1 MSEVPALREK
11 RTVGRW
17 RLIAQG
23 PPPHRDLCTDCGVS
37 RMANPKACA
46 TACQFIAPDYA
57 RLEQQSHGRTRG
69 LSGDEP
75 FFGVTQRMHRAS
87 YQGTAPGAQW
97 TGLTTALAERAL
109 RDGRVDAVVTVAAD
123 PEDRWAP
130 EATIIT
136 EPAAL
141 AAARGMR
148 MGYAPVVAA
157 VERAQALGFRRLA
170 VIALPC
176 QSYALRSLEAS
187 LGLEALYLI
196 GTPCSDNTSTA
207 HFHRFLAALDS
218 EPDRIR
224 YLEFCPD
231 YHVEVRYEGGQI
243 RRIPFLQLPLQDLG
257 DDFFPLTCQSCVDY
271 TNSLADITVG
281 YMAGTGAQW
290 VVVRNDRGDALLEA
304 LGTQVTLTPLES
316 QGKRTGP
323 VKGFLDNTRR
333 AAGGLPLRRMPA
345 FLRPLMGWLMPRIG
359 PRGLEFARARLE
371 MKAIEAVLHLRRAR
385 PAKLRHMLP
394 QHLWRLVAPYGL
406 RPEASEAPPASAD
419 GKG

>member
-1 MSEVPALREK
+1 MANAARLIEKPAA
-11 RTVGRW
+11 GRL
-17 RLIAQG
+17 RLIAKDA
-23 PPPHRDLCTDCGVS
+23 PPHRDLCTDCGVS

-46 TACQFIAPDYA
+46 SACQFIAPDYPK
-57 RLEQQSHGRTRG
+57 LERRAHGRVREEV
-69 LSGDEP
+69 GDET
-75 FFGVTQRMHRAS
+75 FFGVIRAGHRARYTGS
-87 YQGTAPGAQW
+87 APGAQW
-97 TGLTTALAERAL
+97 TGITTALAEQAL
-109 RDGRVDAVVTVAAD
+109 RAGLVDAVVTVAAD
-123 PEDRWAP
+123 PQDRWAP
-130 EATIIT
+130 EATIVT

-157 VERAQALGFRRLA
+157 VEHARDLGFKRLA

-176 QSYALRSLEAS
+176 QSYALRSLEPG

-196 GTPCSDNTSTA
+196 GTPCSDNTSTE
-207 HFHRFLAALDS
+207 HFHRFLAALDPQP
-218 EPDRIR
+218 ERIR

-231 YHVEVRYEGGQI
+231 YHVELRYEDGPV

-281 YMAGTGAQW
+281 YMAGTGEQW
-290 VVVRNDRGDALLEA
+290 VVVRNDRGAALLA
-304 LGTQVTLTPLES
+304 GLDRKVVLSPLES
-316 QGKRTGP
+316 RGKRQGP
-323 VKGFLDNTRR
+323 VQGFLENTRR

-345 FLRPLMGWLMPRIG
+345 FLRPLMGWLMPRVG

-385 PAKLRHMLP
+385 PARLRHMLP
-394 QHLWRLVAPYGL
+394 SHLWALVKPYGL
-406 RPEASEAPPASAD
+406 SPTGEEQTPS
-419 GKG
+419 